1 LNAALFANSSKPAMV
16 YMKSTSARRRAKD
29 EIFTNVNQR
38 VFSSMLKDLQYLASL
53 KILIILAVFIKVMI
67 IELSMMAES
76 YFSRK
81 RCTRKIS
88 TKVRMTIIESNMFI
102 GCWLMKSFKPNA
114 NIFKHISKV

>member
-1 LNAALFANSSKPAMV
+1 
-16 YMKSTSARRRAKD
+16 MKSTRANRRAKD

-38 VFSSMLKDLQYLASL
+38 VVSSMLKDLQYLASL

-88 TKVRMTIIESNMFI
+88 TKVRTTIIESNMFI
-102 GCWLMKSFKPNA
+102 GC
-114 NIFKHISKV
+114 